1 MQRPKSHATK
11 ACSQSPRPKCEEST
25 FYQLLATT
33 SSVGLRVVNETE
45 DAMTCTGLGRGQAY
59 DRLAAFLIV
68 SWSAYPILW
77 LLGSRR
83 LKVMSTDEEVC
94 LFVLADVLSKL
105 GFSCLFLYELRRLE
119 ARHRISRPLPH
130 VPGLPA
136 KTETSIVKRIRGAD
150 SNRPMAPGEGARLIS
165 AYDATTTKSLG
176 PKISRPDDT
185 LDLEARQDAY
195 TEMIPRYT
203 RDAGARPEGQGLEGR
218 PVELVTG
225 AIRQGV
231 NAEGHR
237 AHHHDMIHGTLTA
250 SAKPNESLTDHVFPA
265 SFAGD
270 PFLAGPPKWIQ
281 STSQR

>member
-1 MQRPKSHATK
+1 MLS
-11 ACSQSPRPKCEEST
+11 
-25 FYQLLATT
+25 QLLATT
-33 SSVGLRVVNETE
+33 CSVGLRVVNETE
-45 DAMTCTGLGRGQAY
+45 DAVTCTGLGRGQAY

-83 LKVMSTDEEVC
+83 LTVMSTDEEVC

-119 ARHRISRPLPH
+119 ARHRISRPMPH

-165 AYDATTTKSLG
+165 AYDATTTKSLRPKVSG
-176 PKISRPDDT
+176 PHDT
-185 LDLEARQDAY
+185 LDLEAVGQHAH
-195 TEMIPRYT
+195 TGE
-203 RDAGARPEGQGLEGR
+203 AGARPEGHGLEGR
-218 PVELVTG
+218 PVQVVTG
-225 AIRQGV
+225 GIRRGV
-231 NAEGHR
+231 GVEGHS
-237 AHHHDMIHGTLTA
+237 AHHQDMIHGTLTA
-250 SAKPNESLTDHVFPA
+250 SAKPNESLTDRVFPA

-281 STSQR
+281 SASQR